1 MASPRIVV
9 MGVSG
14 CGKSTVGRLLADA
27 LAVPFLEGDELHP
40 PANVERMAAGVAL
53 SDADR
58 QGWLEAIAESLARS
72 RAAGAGL
79 VVTCSALKRRYR
91 DLLRAADPGLM
102 LVFLQ
107 GPPELLAG
115 RLSGRRGHYM
125 PPSLLPSQLQTLEPP
140 APDEGALV
148 QDIHREPGAIVASVR
163 RHLQDAP
170 A

>member
-1 MASPRIVV
+1 MTLPRIVV

-14 CGKSTVGRLLADA
+14 CGKSTVGRLLADT
-27 LAVPFLEGDELHP
+27 LAVPFLEGDDLHP
-40 PANVERMAAGVAL
+40 PANVARMVAGLAL

-58 QGWLEAIAESLARS
+58 QGWLETIAASLAQA
-72 RAAGAGL
+72 RAHGAGL

-107 GPPELLAG
+107 GPPDLLAG
-115 RLSGRRGHYM
+115 RLSARRGHYM

-163 RHLQDAP
+163 RHLEDSP